1 MQHKWQR
8 VMLMHSF
15 SYGHVMTGECA
26 RVQYW
31 RMEQEACVH
40 LFHLRIFPK
49 PVSVW
54 KLSTIQLELK
64 LNAHIYVVVDDGSTK
79 DVTVIKMFR
88 FEFVTLYKY
97 RVSSFWVF
105 GSNYDVLPFLLS

>member
-1 MQHKWQR
+1 MATGYANELFLIWTCDVRR
-8 VMLMHSF
+8 VCESTML
-15 SYGHVMTGECA
+15 E
-26 RVQYW
+26 R
-31 RMEQEACVH
+31 EALVY
-40 LFHLRIFPK
+40 LFHLRIVSK

-54 KLSTIQLELK
+54 NLSTIQLELK